1 VGCRILDW
9 GSLDDL
15 YGNDGITVDGE
26 MSHLRIREII
36 DELNTLGGMTAAHH
50 ALITELVATCLLSAG
65 PKPPLTGAE
74 RTQRWRENN
83 KKEASSDEVTSHV
96 TDSCIDNNKT
106 LQSKQK
112 DTAPTVTKTSRGT
125 RLPDDWRPSDR
136 LWCWGLEKLA
146 APDLKFETAAMI
158 DYFHAQS
165 GQRGVKLDWGKTW
178 KTWIREA
185 VRRRERFKPK
195 SNVVPYVPGAP
206 KRTWAEI
213 KAERDQERKS
223 E

>member
-1 VGCRILDW
+1 MD
-9 GSLDDL
+9 
-15 YGNDGITVDGE
+15 

-50 ALITELVATCLLSAG
+50 ALVTELVATCLLSAG
-65 PKPPLTGAE
+65 PKPHETNE
-74 RTQRWRENN
+74 TFH
-83 KKEASSDEVTSHV
+83 VTSTERVRACRARKKALQKEQNETLHETTAV
-96 TDSCIDNNKT
+96 YNNINSSIKT
-106 LQSKQK
+106 E
-112 DTAPTVTKTSRGT
+112 DTTPIETVKRVSRGT
-125 RLPDDWRPSDR
+125 RLPDDWHPSES
-136 LWCWGLEKLA
+136 LWSWGLENLA

-195 SNVVPYVPGAP
+195 SNVVPYVPTGP

-213 KAERDQERKS
+213 KAEREAKEQTQ
-223 E
+223 